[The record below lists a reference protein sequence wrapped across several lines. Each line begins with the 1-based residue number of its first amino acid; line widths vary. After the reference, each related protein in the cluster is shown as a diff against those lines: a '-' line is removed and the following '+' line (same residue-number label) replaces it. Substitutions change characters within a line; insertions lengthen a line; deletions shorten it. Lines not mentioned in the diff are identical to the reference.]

1 MTSEPYPES
10 GDDPKRSRAARA
22 VKPGPAA
29 HFAPVA
35 TIFEVDMSFVSD
47 EEIAELNHDYRHK
60 NKPTDVLSFAQW
72 EDAAQDA
79 PFFASPGGE
88 SLPLG
93 DLVISI
99 ETAQRQAAEL
109 GHTLSQEIEFLA
121 VHGTLH
127 LLGYDH
133 TRDSDRRV
141 MWQWQEAITER
152 MRDEG

>member
-1 MTSEPYPES
+1 MTSESFPES
-10 GDDPKRSRAARA
+10 GDGPKRSRAAGA

-29 HFAPVA
+29 PSLVFD
-35 TIFEVDMSFVSD
+35 VDMSFVSD
-47 EEIAELNHDYRHK
+47 DEIALLNRDYRHK

-72 EDAAQDA
+72 EGD
-79 PFFASPGGE
+79 FASDMPLFQSPAGE
-88 SLPLG
+88 ALALG

-109 GHTLSQEIEFLA
+109 GHSLSQEIEFLA
-121 VHGTLH
+121 AHGALH

-133 TRDSDRRV
+133 IRDSDRRA
-141 MWQWQEAITER
+141 MWQWQEAITEG